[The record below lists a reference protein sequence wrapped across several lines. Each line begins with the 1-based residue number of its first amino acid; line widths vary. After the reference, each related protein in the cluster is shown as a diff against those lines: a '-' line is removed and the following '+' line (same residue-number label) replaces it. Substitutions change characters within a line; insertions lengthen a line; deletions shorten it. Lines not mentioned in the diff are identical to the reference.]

1 MVVARCER
9 DNGGMNTFPTLPSN
23 EPRHIVDDVAVR
35 VLRRRATASRLILEI
50 EVDLPTSLH
59 ARQSARSVTGSGA
72 RPPSSQPPVD
82 ERREFLSMALA
93 VLAGFAFAAT
103 FASAL
108 AILL

>member
-1 MVVARCER
+1 MS
-9 DNGGMNTFPTLPSN
+9 TLTTHLSN
-23 EPRHIVDDVAVR
+23 KPHHSADDVAVR
-35 VLRRRATASRLILEI
+35 VLRRGATASSLILEI

-72 RPPSSQPPVD
+72 RPPSSQPRVD
-82 ERREFLSMALA
+82 ERSKFLSLAFA
-93 VLAGFAFAAT
+93 VLAGFAFTAT

>member
-1 MVVARCER
+1 MS
-9 DNGGMNTFPTLPSN
+9 TSTTLLSH
-23 EPRHIVDDVAVR
+23 EPRHNVDDVAVR
-35 VLRRRATASRLILEI
+35 VLRRRATASSLILEI

-72 RPPSSQPPVD
+72 RPPSAKPPVD
-82 ERREFLSMALA
+82 ERREFLSVALA
-93 VLAGFAFAAT
+93 VLAGFAFVAT

>member
-1 MVVARCER
+1 MDA
-9 DNGGMNTFPTLPSN
+9 MSTSTTLFSH
-23 EPRHIVDDVAVR
+23 EPRHIADDVPVR
-35 VLRRRATASRLILEI
+35 VLRRRATASSLILEI

-82 ERREFLSMALA
+82 ERREFLSVA
-93 VLAGFAFAAT
+93 VAALAGFAFAAT